1 MYGRN
6 GRRDGRGCPDAP
18 KIKIIPS
25 SSTADIEA
33 LIITTY
39 RIMTGPV
46 YQPHQ
51 NVPNDTSPSKFLRA
65 MNNRH
70 GVRND
75 LEALC
80 KFVRE
85 TLFYAMIHE
94 ARGAGTNPNDEIM
107 GENGKACM
115 IFIHVF
121 MRDKEKISN
130 VELVDSME
138 EEKEHYLKFLWKEG
152 LQTKG
157 KYNIRKALSN
167 EKSAVYAG
175 IAESFKSKW
184 WVMLAMIVGAEKLT
198 LLPFWSCFKPKN

>member
-1 MYGRN
+1 M
-6 GRRDGRGCPDAP
+6 
-18 KIKIIPS
+18 
-25 SSTADIEA
+25 
-33 LIITTY
+33 
-39 RIMTGPV
+39 IMTG
-46 YQPHQ
+46 QQQ
-51 NVPNDTSPSKFLRA
+51 NQDIPGNTSQNKYFKA
-65 MNNRH
+65 VNNRH

-94 ARGAGTNPNDEIM
+94 VRGPGTNPNDEIM
-107 GENGKACM
+107 GDNGKACL

-121 MRDKEKISN
+121 MRDKDKISN
-130 VELVDSME
+130 IELVDSTK
-138 EEKEHYLKFLWKEG
+138 EEKEQYLKFLWREG

-175 IAESFKSKW
+175 ISESFKSKW
-184 WVMLAMIVGAEKLT
+184 ATNRIAL
-198 LLPFWSCFKPKN
+198 SQQQ

>member
-1 MYGRN
+1 MEGMADLTGGAVRM
-6 GRRDGRGCPDAP
+6 RP
-18 KIKIIPS
+18 KIRLY
-25 SSTADIEA
+25 TASAQQTLLDA
-33 LIITTY
+33 VIITTHH
-39 RIMTGPV
+39 IMTGPV
-46 YQPHQ
+46 YQAHQ
-51 NVPNDTSPSKFLRA
+51 NIPNETSRSKFLRA
-65 MNNRH
+65 MENRH

-130 VELVDSME
+130 IELVDSTE

-157 KYNIRKALSN
+157 KYNIRRALSN

-175 IAESFKSKW
+175 IAESFKSKLC
-184 WVMLAMIVGAEKLT
+184 VMLAMIVGAEKLT
-198 LLPFWSCFKPKN
+198 LLPLWSCFIRKN